1 MKIYLGFTVAGD
13 RSSLEAAKK
22 ILGALQ
28 SMGHEVLTSH
38 LVREDAWDA
47 GRRVAPQEIFA
58 RDMAWL
64 AQCDLFAAEVS
75 GSSFGLGFETGYLL
89 GASRGRPFSSTNEAR
104 SAVRINRSRH
114 REEPLTSPT
123 GFARPTL
130 PVEEGCWWLPVL
142 QNGEDC
148 LGTAAFRPNQFS
160 YVFAEVVRRILEDAA
175 SGRRAGT

>member
-1 MKIYLGFTVAGD
+1 MRTGAWRLRRFSPAIWRGS
-13 RSSLEAAKK
+13 RSATSL
-22 ILGALQ
+22 LQ
-28 SMGHEVLTSH
+28 KSP
-38 LVREDAWDA
+38 
-47 GRRVAPQEIFA
+47 GRRLV
-58 RDMAWL
+58 
-64 AQCDLFAAEVS
+64 
-75 GSSFGLGFETGYLL
+75 LGFETGYLL

-148 LGTAAFRPNQFS
+148 LGTAAFRPNQFRTFS
-160 YVFAEVVRRILEDAA
+160 PR
-175 SGRRAGT
+175 S